1 MRIFYSVSQ
10 LKKEAKAQGGHWAFI
25 PTMGALHDGH
35 LSLIEQAKQQNLPTI
50 VSVFV
55 NPTQF
60 NNSEDLAKYPRTV
73 SQDLKKLAEIGV
85 DAVFLPGIQDIYPD
99 NSSVPEVHLGSEAK
113 NLEGF
118 YRPGHFEG
126 VVMVLRRLFSIV
138 QPGHVFF
145 GQKDLQQCM
154 VVRSLINNEFP
165 EIRFNMVETMREKGG
180 LAMSSRNVHIS
191 DSDRI
196 NANKIYQTLI
206 KMSELEL
213 NESEVLDLENELLEL
228 GIQTEYL
235 KYVSLPSLG
244 VVTTRAE
251 ANAVVFAG
259 YLGKVRLIDNLIFKP
274 LSN

>member
-1 MRIFYSVSQ
+1 M
-10 LKKEAKAQGGHWAFI
+10 A
-25 PTMGALHDGH
+25 D
-35 LSLIEQAKQQNLPTI
+35 
-50 VSVFV
+50 
-55 NPTQF
+55 
-60 NNSEDLAKYPRTV
+60 
-73 SQDLKKLAEIGV
+73 
-85 DAVFLPGIQDIYPD
+85 
-99 NSSVPEVHLGSEAK
+99 
-113 NLEGF
+113 
-118 YRPGHFEG
+118 
-126 VVMVLRRLFSIV
+126 
-138 QPGHVFF
+138 
-145 GQKDLQQCM
+145 
-154 VVRSLINNEFP
+154 P

-196 NANKIYQTLI
+196 NVNKIYQTLI

-259 YLGKVRLIDNLIFKP
+259 YLGKVRLIDN
-274 LSN
+274 